1 MSRRARVAL
10 FALVA
15 SLVLSTAACTD
26 LAGPAG
32 VDQAPSMDEHQGS
45 GT

>member
-1 MSRRARVAL
+1 MSRRARVAF
-10 FALVA
+10 FAIVA

-32 VDQAPSMDEHQGS
+32 IDQTPSMDDHQGS

>member
-32 VDQAPSMDEHQGS
+32 VDHPSMDEHQGS